1 MLAGAILLKWR
12 LAAHLRIMAVR
23 AEAGPGIEFLEY
35 LAPRDGRL
43 AAADKRAN
51 DLVHW
56 QTKLITGDIESAAAK
71 LREGKFAMIS
81 SGIVQFAEPLLGFK
95 RSVLV
100 RDPDA
105 HAMQLIEK

>member
-1 MLAGAILLKWR
+1 LNNVFGAR
-12 LAAHLRIMAVR
+12 LHITGLR

-43 AAADKRAN
+43 TPSDKKPN

-56 QTKLITGDIESAAAK
+56 QTKLLTADIESSLAK
-71 LREGKFAMIS
+71 LREARFAFIS
-81 SGIVQFAEPLLGFK
+81 SGAIELSEPVLGFK
-95 RSVLV
+95 RSFLV

-105 HAMQLIEK
+105 HAMQLIER